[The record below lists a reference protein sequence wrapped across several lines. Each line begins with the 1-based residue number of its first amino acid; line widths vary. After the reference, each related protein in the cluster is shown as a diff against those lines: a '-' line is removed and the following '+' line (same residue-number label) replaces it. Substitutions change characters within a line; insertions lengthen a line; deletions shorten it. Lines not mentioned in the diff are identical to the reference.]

1 MGGPWGSQSARHACG
16 GKWVR
21 VKGGVDD
28 NPVVRGRKTFRATRP
43 APPPPPQ
50 VPCIERNGLGAIK
63 AVSAASLALCDDGS
77 HLVSL
82 DVCIKSMRQ
91 TGMLMVVCLLC
102 LEGFPGV
109 L

>member
-1 MGGPWGSQSARHACG
+1 MIIPWSGA
-16 GKWVR
+16 
-21 VKGGVDD
+21 
-28 NPVVRGRKTFRATRP
+28 GRLSEQP
-43 APPPPPQ
+43 GLPLPPPPQ

-91 TGMLMVVCLLC
+91 TGVLMVVCLLC